1 MSQFQKRV
9 KFLINFSSKKT
20 LNENLFLLEDSLTG
34 EPKSQVYNFTPKQFS
49 VQDKTY
55 QKKPI
60 VLPKKQNTPQLFS
73 STINVDN
80 SDENPLLSYDLYLEP
95 KPPIQVEDTIQS
107 PGIEPEV
114 AYMLPYDSNRAKIEI
129 CEKNKFPIQY
139 SWLKP
144 PSKYNFYQG
153 EGKKIFAGCSCGGSY
168 QRPKYL
174 YKDMDE
180 TNPTYGKFLSKNLN
194 KMDLW
199 LDPETNPLPDSE
211 RKKISKVSNLELI
224 YLQQLEKD
232 TQNLEILSKLEK
244 IKGDEWCFGKS
255 GREFL
260 NKIYLLDL
268 EDWKKN
274 YKRTQD
280 FQQLIFRVSLLLGGF
295 EFLLGGTIAKSIILY
310 TGLDVTL
317 VVNKISSAKEQ
328 ENELLKNLEYIEAG
342 IFVAFGVLSL
352 SIFGLQLLSKYGI
365 TKNLVNKL
373 MTPFVDSKISRLK
386 QTLELARIF
395 KDGDFIPYMTSN
407 IFFEN
412 TISLLKN
419 SKFLRTKLWV
429 ALKFRQILSISKIT
443 IAVYFGGKK
452 ILCTV
457 TEIGAWIGLKGY
469 ELENK
474 GELKNIPKTQ
484 KNAYN
489 ILKSTNEQLGPKLE
503 KQLEEEKNNPEN
515 IKMLEHITET
525 NKKIEFV
532 KKLEEY
538 MKRLSDSL
546 RNEIDKEIQSM
557 PSDSL
562 NTSDKNKIDYVQKT
576 DSIL

>member
-49 VQDKTY
+49 VQDKTFV
-55 QKKPI
+55 KKPI

-80 SDENPLLSYDLYLEP
+80 SDENPLLSYNLYLEP

-153 EGKKIFAGCSCGGSY
+153 EGKKISAGCSCSGSY

-199 LDPETNPLPDSE
+199 LDPETNPLSDSE
-211 RKKISKVSNLELI
+211 RKIISKVSNLELI
-224 YLQQLEKD
+224 YRQQFEKD

-295 EFLLGGTIAKSIILY
+295 EFFLGGTIAKSIILY

-352 SIFGLQLLSKYGI
+352 SIFGLQLLNKYGI
-365 TKNLVNKL
+365 TKNLVKKL

-386 QTLELARIF
+386 QTLELAKIF

-429 ALKFRQILSISKIT
+429 ALTFRQILSISKIT

-538 MKRLSDSL
+538 LKRSMDSL
-546 RNEIDKEIQSM
+546 RNEIDKEMQSM
-557 PSDSL
+557 PPDSL